1 VKSKLP
7 ILLGFVAAA
16 SLVVAFLQW
25 RAKERLAEETAQLR
39 SALEPAEATSPAPPP
54 RNVDSETDADAADK
68 LELLRLR
75 NEVRQL
81 REGAKELDK
90 LRAEL
95 AASKVENSGLRAA
108 QAGGQS
114 PSTNAPGLVTRQDWR
129 FVGYSSPEATL
140 QSFTYAMGSG
150 DFDAFL
156 AALAPAD
163 RELFMNNSQ
172 MTKEKF
178 AAEAAQGAE
187 KMVGY
192 RILGRD
198 PASTDEKVIL
208 AIEVL
213 EADGKS
219 KQQPLTF
226 IRDGQEWRM
235 SQEGRKQR
243 NRTPSQ

>member
-1 VKSKLP
+1 M
-7 ILLGFVAAA
+7 LGLIAAA

-25 RAKERLAEETAQLR
+25 REKERFAAETAQLR
-39 SALEPAEATSPAPPP
+39 SALEPGEATSPAPPP
-54 RNVDSETDADAADK
+54 RKIDSETDADAADK

-81 REGAKELDK
+81 REGAKELEK

-95 AASKVENSGLRAA
+95 AASKVENSKLRAA

-129 FVGYSSPEATL
+129 FAGYGSPEATV
-140 QSFTYAMGSG
+140 QSYLSAMASG
-150 DFDAFL
+150 DFEGFVAAF
-156 AALAPAD
+156 APAD
-163 RELFMNNSQ
+163 REMFKDSE

-178 AAEAAQGAE
+178 AAKAGHGADQIA
-187 KMVGY
+187 GY

-198 PASTDEKVIL
+198 PSSTDEKVVL
-208 AIEVL
+208 AIELLDVN
-213 EADGKS
+213 GKS

-226 IRDGQEWRM
+226 IRDGQEWRLT
-235 SQEGRKQR
+235 QDGRKQR
-243 NRTPSQ
+243 NRPQSQ

>member
-7 ILLGFVAAA
+7 TLLGFVAAA
-16 SLVVAFLQW
+16 SLLVAFLQW
-25 RAKERLAEETAQLR
+25 REKERLAAETAQLR

-54 RNVDSETDADAADK
+54 RKIDSETDAAAADK

-81 REGAKELDK
+81 REGAKELEK

-95 AASKVENSGLRAA
+95 AASRVENSKLRAG

-114 PSTNAPGLVTRQDWR
+114 PSANAPGLVTRQDWR
-129 FVGYSSPEATL
+129 FAGYGSPEATV
-140 QSFTYAMGSG
+140 QSYLSAMASG
-150 DFDAFL
+150 DFDGFAAAF
-156 AALAPAD
+156 APAD
-163 RELFMNNSQ
+163 RELFMKDTE

-178 AAEAAQGAE
+178 AAKAAQGADQIA
-187 KMVGY
+187 GY

-198 PASTDEKVIL
+198 PASTDEKVLL
-208 AIEVL
+208 AIELLDVN
-213 EADGKS
+213 GKS
-219 KQQPLTF
+219 KQQPLIF
-226 IRDGQEWRM
+226 IRDGDEWKM
-235 SQEGRKQR
+235 TQEGRKQR